1 MKNPDQVVVVSAGDS
16 LTDATFSSD
25 YLSIL
30 RERLK
35 DQHFEFVNA
44 GRVGDTSEGLMKR
57 IDKDVLAR
65 NPSFITVL
73 IGANEARKDTG
84 SELAREAYGRNIE
97 EIVLKIRT
105 KTDVPVALISL
116 APLGE
121 NPISEKNKT
130 VVLYN
135 AILKDVASKHDL
147 GYLPLFESLLPILE
161 RKPVD
166 TSAFR
171 LNLATTLLKSAFLK
185 YCLRRNW
192 DAISASNGYRVLV
205 DGIHINDNA
214 GNILADLIQQWL
226 IE

>member
-1 MKNPDQVVVVSAGDS
+1 LKNPDQVVVVSAGDS

-44 GRVGDTSEGLMKR
+44 GRVGDTSEGLLKR
-57 IDKDVLAR
+57 IGKDVLAR

-73 IGANEARKDTG
+73 IGANEARKDTR

-97 EIVLKIRT
+97 EIVLKIRI

-121 NPISEKNKT
+121 NPISEKNKRS
-130 VVLYN
+130 Y
-135 AILKDVASKHDL
+135 
-147 GYLPLFESLLPILE
+147 
-161 RKPVD
+161 
-166 TSAFR
+166 FR
-171 LNLATTLLKSAFLK
+171 TPF
-185 YCLRRNW
+185 
-192 DAISASNGYRVLV
+192 
-205 DGIHINDNA
+205 
-214 GNILADLIQQWL
+214 
-226 IE
+226 